1 MKACI
6 FVTYFFIKMVDKGR
20 IVGYNCI
27 KVVDGYAKLRKF
39 GVKVIPKPTPDTEN
53 ERKETDKM
61 TFVGEYEHTLD
72 AKNRVFMPARFREQL
87 GENFFVTRKM
97 NKNCLAVYTCEK
109 MDQISSQINAFPD
122 SEVSEIKEFLFSK
135 SVQATPDSNGRIVL
149 PQQILDYAKI
159 KRDVVIIGAGDHIQ
173 IWNADLWRENEKERD
188 IDKIRRNL
196 ASIGL

>member
-1 MKACI
+1 M
-6 FVTYFFIKMVDKGR
+6 
-20 IVGYNCI
+20 VGYNYI
-27 KVVDGYAKLRKF
+27 KVARSYAKLRL
-39 GVKVIPKPTPDTEN
+39 GGGNDLPKPTPRMKN
-53 ERKETDKM
+53 EGGTDGM

-87 GENFFVTRKM
+87 GESFFVTRKM
-97 NKNCLAVYTCEK
+97 NKNCLAVYTTEA
-109 MDQISSQINAFPD
+109 MDKIADLINGFPD

-159 KRDVVIIGAGDHIQ
+159 QRDVVIIGAGDHIQ
-173 IWNADLWRENEKERD
+173 IWNADLWRENEKVRD

>member
-1 MKACI
+1 M
-6 FVTYFFIKMVDKGR
+6 
-20 IVGYNCI
+20 VGYNCI
-27 KVVDGYAKLRKF
+27 KVADGYAKLRIF

>member
-1 MKACI
+1 
-6 FVTYFFIKMVDKGR
+6 MVDKGR

-27 KVVDGYAKLRKF
+27 KVVDGYAKLRDF
-39 GVKVIPKPTPDTEN
+39 GVKVIPKPTPDAEN
-53 ERKETDKM
+53 GRKETDKM

-173 IWNADLWRENEKERD
+173 IWNADLWRENEKDRD

>member
-1 MKACI
+1 
-6 FVTYFFIKMVDKGR
+6 MVDKGR

-39 GVKVIPKPTPDTEN
+39 WVKVIPKPTPDTKN